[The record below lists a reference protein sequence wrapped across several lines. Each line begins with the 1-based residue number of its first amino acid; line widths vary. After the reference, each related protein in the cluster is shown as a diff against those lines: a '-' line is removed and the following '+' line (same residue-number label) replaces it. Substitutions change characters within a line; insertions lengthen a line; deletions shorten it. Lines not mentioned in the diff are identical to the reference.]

1 MPDTLTPDLVLPTIE
16 PDDFP
21 DGYVPPLQNGDHL
34 DADEFLRRYKAM
46 PEDVKAEL
54 IDGIVYI
61 MAPVGHED
69 HGRPHSQTNYAFAH
83 YASYT
88 PHIDIGD
95 NSTTRLADSQAPQPD
110 VLLRIERDAGGR
122 SSLIDGVIHGPPEL
136 LIEVSA
142 SSASVDLNK
151 KLRVYLE
158 YGALEYLVVRKAAGK
173 VDWFAFDRGRA
184 TAIEP
189 ERESG
194 LMKSSVFPGLWL
206 DKAALL
212 RGDLAALRTAVEA
225 GCQSPEHAA
234 FVERLK
240 RVAGDAA

>member
-54 IDGIVYI
+54 LDGIVYI

-69 HGRPHSQTNYAFAH
+69 HGRPHIHIGGILFI
-83 YASYT
+83 YASFT
-88 PHIDIGD
+88 PHVDVGD
-95 NSTTRLADSQAPQPD
+95 NSTTRLADTEAPQPD
-110 VLLRIERDAGGR
+110 ALLRVESDAGGR
-122 SSLIDGVIHGPPEL
+122 SRLVDGVIHGPPEL

-158 YGALEYLVVRKAAGK
+158 YGAQEYLVVRKAAGK
-173 VDWFAFDRGRA
+173 VDWFAFDGGRA

-189 ERESG
+189 EGESG
-194 LMKSSVFPGLWL
+194 LMKSRVFPGLWL
-206 DKAALL
+206 DKSALL

-225 GCQSPEHAA
+225 GCRSPEHAA

-240 RVAGDAA
+240 RATGDTA